1 MMMLIILT
9 LRTMWEGG
17 MDRIGN
23 GFYQQFSRETLIEN
37 KTVSKFISY
46 FDSQIS
52 EKKIFEYAGS
62 QDLVFDTSQIRHFA
76 CVY

>member
-23 GFYQQFSRETLIEN
+23 GFYQQFSRETLIER
-37 KTVSKFISY
+37 KRLCG
-46 FDSQIS
+46 
-52 EKKIFEYAGS
+52 EG
-62 QDLVFDTSQIRHFA
+62 
-76 CVY
+76 